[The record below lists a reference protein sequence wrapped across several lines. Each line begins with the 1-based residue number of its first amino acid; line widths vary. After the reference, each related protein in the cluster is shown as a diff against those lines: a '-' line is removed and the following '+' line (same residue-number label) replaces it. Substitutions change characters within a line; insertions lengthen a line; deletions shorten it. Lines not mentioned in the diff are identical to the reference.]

1 MHAVE
6 HTLLAAREREYAG
19 PSCPATEHHPH
30 VLQSP
35 VDFTGARTVRRKP
48 LSSIQN
54 VSKPLSFLRSSR
66 ACRTL
71 SAADAARSAGLL
83 RLLRTSQ
90 RVPNTA
96 TVPAPAIATA
106 LPRPSMSKTCCPMM
120 MSRQADCRQLCWRI
134 IGKTSWMCHSWAS
147 LSSLQDPAHSLSS
160 QREYR
165 NTGSV
170 CE

>member
-106 LPRPSMSKTCCPMM
+106 LPRPSMSKTLLPDDDEQTG
-120 MSRQADCRQLCWRI
+120 R
-134 IGKTSWMCHSWAS
+134 
-147 LSSLQDPAHSLSS
+147 LSTTLLEDHRENLLPDDDEQTGRLSTTLLVYNINRAPRS
-160 QREYR
+160 GGRL
-165 NTGSV
+165 
-170 CE
+170 